1 MLVPAV
7 VTVPVVAALVTVL
20 EPIRTVKV
28 VEVGTVRI
36 VADPVTAVNGAIVLE
51 NVTT

>member
-1 MLVPAV
+1 MN
-7 VTVPVVAALVTVL
+7 VTVPDVAAVVTVL

-28 VEVGTVRI
+28 VDDGTVRI
-36 VADPVTAVNGAIVLE
+36 VAAPVTAVNGDTVLE